1 MTVFLMMSD
10 TYLVTLDCWTARLHC
25 KLCIVDESR
34 GFQKNPLLGNK
45 MVKMHIHKKLTNKKI
60 QKHTLQLHLIFSH
73 NNITDTSVPWMSA
86 QLLQSPFRWV
96 NCLIACSVL
105 CVSLDFFVLLVGS
118 HTLLQTLSHC
128 PLPAGCSEK
137 HGRVRGYHRA
147 MLQAHRFLSFMA
159 L

>member
-10 TYLVTLDCWTARLHC
+10 TYLITLDCWTARLHC

-45 MVKMHIHKKLTNKKI
+45 MVKIHIYKKLINRKI
-60 QKHTLQLHLIFSH
+60 QKHALQLHLIFSH
-73 NNITDTSVPWMSA
+73 NNITDTSVLWTSV
-86 QLLQSPFRWV
+86 QLLQSPFRWI
-96 NCLIACSVL
+96 NCFIACSVL
-105 CVSLDFFVLLVGS
+105 CVSLDFC

-128 PLPAGCSEK
+128 PLPAGYSEK